1 MPLVRRH
8 IASKEATTSD
18 DINRVSN
25 SAFRTVTRSYAQ
37 AASLPVLSIR
47 IPDPI
52 TTHNSYSMLNDVTS
66 DSNSTPDSDKY
77 MWNSPESTSDSSE
90 SDTDYSDM
98 PALIDANDAN
108 DGDNEDSDT
117 DYSDMPP
124 LIDESNESESQSES
138 ESSDSDQEIIV
149 NQQRYQRVRKSCKDS
164 LPCPITFFFRLWAI
178 AMFMQC
184 ILHICNLTND
194 KCSRK
199 L

>member
-1 MPLVRRH
+1 MPLVHRH
-8 IASKEATTSD
+8 IASKEAQD
-18 DINRVSN
+18 
-25 SAFRTVTRSYAQ
+25 SAFRNVRTYAQ
-37 AASLPVLSIR
+37 AASLPVLSIHV
-47 IPDPI
+47 PEPI
-52 TTHNSYSMLNDVTS
+52 ATHNSYSMLNDTTS

-77 MWNSPESTSDSSE
+77 MWNSPESDSAE
-90 SDTDYSDM
+90 SDSDM

-108 DGDNEDSDT
+108 DASDEYSDT

-124 LIDESNESESQSES
+124 LIDESNESESSGS
-138 ESSDSDQEIIV
+138 TSDSDQEIIV

-184 ILHICNLTND
+184 MLQLCNLTNN
-194 KCSRK
+194 KCSRT

>member
-1 MPLVRRH
+1 MTLVHRH
-8 IASKEATTSD
+8 IAASKEAQD
-18 DINRVSN
+18 
-25 SAFRTVTRSYAQ
+25 SAFRTVTRTYAQ
-37 AASLPVLSIR
+37 AASLPVLSIHV
-47 IPDPI
+47 PEPI
-52 TTHNSYSMLNDVTS
+52 ATHNSYSMLNDTTS

-77 MWNSPESTSDSSE
+77 MWNSPESDSAE
-90 SDTDYSDM
+90 SDSDM
-98 PALIDANDAN
+98 PALIDAND
-108 DGDNEDSDT
+108 GDDEDSDT

-124 LIDESNESESQSES
+124 LIDESNEQNRENSESESESESSAS

-184 ILHICNLTND
+184 ILHMCSLTND

>member
-18 DINRVSN
+18 DTNRVSN
-25 SAFRTVTRSYAQ
+25 SAFRNVRTYAQ
-37 AASLPVLSIR
+37 AASLPILSIH
-47 IPDPI
+47 IPEPI
-52 TTHNSYSMLNDVTS
+52 TTHNSYSMLNEVTS

-90 SDTDYSDM
+90 LTDSDSDM
-98 PALIDANDAN
+98 PALIDAN

-124 LIDESNESESQSES
+124 LIDESSESQSES
-138 ESSDSDQEIIV
+138 ESDADQEIIV
-149 NQQRYQRVRKSCKDS
+149 NQTRYQRVRKSCKDS

-194 KCSRK
+194 KCSRR